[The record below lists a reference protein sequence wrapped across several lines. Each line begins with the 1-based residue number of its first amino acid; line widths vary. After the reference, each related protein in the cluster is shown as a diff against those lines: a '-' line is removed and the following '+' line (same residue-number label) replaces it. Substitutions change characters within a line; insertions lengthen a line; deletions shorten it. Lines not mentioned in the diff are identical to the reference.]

1 MTQSLFIKTLLE
13 RGYIHQCT
21 DMDGLDQKM
30 NNEIVPAYIGF
41 DATADSLHVG
51 SLLPIMM
58 LRHLQKCGHKPIVLM
73 GGATTRVGDP
83 SGKDESRKMLND
95 DDIEKN
101 ITGIKKVFEQF
112 LKFGKGKTDAIII
125 NNNDWLKD
133 INYIEFL
140 RDYGKNF
147 SVNRMLTFESVK
159 LRLDRQQPLTFL
171 EFNYMLLQAYDF
183 MELNRKMNVSLQMG
197 GSDQWGN
204 IVNGVELSRRVNNS
218 QVYGLTVP
226 LLTTASG
233 AKMGKTA
240 DGAVWLNQDRLAD
253 FDYWQFWRNT
263 EDADVIKFLKLFTE
277 LPMEEIAKLEK
288 LQGAEINSAK
298 EILANEATK
307 LCRGEKASLSAQK
320 TANDTFS
327 GNALG
332 ADLPTLSKTQSELN
346 KGIGLLTI
354 LTEFGFTSSNGDA
367 RRQIQGGAVKV
378 NDTKI
383 NDTNYII
390 NKDNIINDT
399 IKISVGKKKIGVI
412 KI

>member
-83 SGKDESRKMLND
+83 SGKDRSRKMLND

-147 SVNRMLTFESVK
+147 SVNRMLTFN
-159 LRLDRQQPLTFL
+159 PL
-171 EFNYMLLQAYDF
+171 NYDWIDN
-183 MELNRKMNVSLQMG
+183 NR
-197 GSDQWGN
+197 
-204 IVNGVELSRRVNNS
+204 
-218 QVYGLTVP
+218 
-226 LLTTASG
+226 
-233 AKMGKTA
+233 
-240 DGAVWLNQDRLAD
+240 
-253 FDYWQFWRNT
+253 
-263 EDADVIKFLKLFTE
+263 
-277 LPMEEIAKLEK
+277 
-288 LQGAEINSAK
+288 
-298 EILANEATK
+298 
-307 LCRGEKASLSAQK
+307 
-320 TANDTFS
+320 
-327 GNALG
+327 
-332 ADLPTLSKTQSELN
+332 
-346 KGIGLLTI
+346 
-354 LTEFGFTSSNGDA
+354 
-367 RRQIQGGAVKV
+367 
-378 NDTKI
+378 
-383 NDTNYII
+383 
-390 NKDNIINDT
+390 
-399 IKISVGKKKIGVI
+399 
-412 KI
+412 

>member
-13 RGYIHQCT
+13 RGFIHQCT
-21 DMDGLDQKM
+21 DMDGLDKKM
-30 NNEIVPAYIGF
+30 NNEVVPTYIGF
-41 DATADSLHVG
+41 DVTADSLHIG

-58 LRHLQKCGHKPIVLM
+58 LRYLQKCGHKPIVLM

-83 SGKDESRKMLND
+83 SGKNESRKMLSD
-95 DDIEKN
+95 DDIKKN
-101 ITGIKKVFEQF
+101 MTGIKKIFEQF
-112 LKFGKGKTDAIII
+112 LTFGDGKTDAVMV
-125 NNNDWLKD
+125 NNDDWLKD

-147 SVNRMLTFESVK
+147 SVNRMLTFDSVK
-159 LRLDRQQPLTFL
+159 LRLDRQQPLSFL

-183 MELNRKMNVSLQMG
+183 MELNRKMNVGLQMG

-204 IVNGVELSRRVNNS
+204 IVNGVELSRRINNS

-240 DGAVWLNQDRLAD
+240 DGAVWLNQERLSD

-263 EDADVIKFLKLFTE
+263 EDDDVSKFLKLFTE
-277 LPMEEIAKLEK
+277 LPMSEIAKLEK

-307 LCRGEKASLSAQK
+307 LCRGENASLSAQK

-327 GNALG
+327 GAGLG
-332 ADLPTLSKTQSELN
+332 ADLPTLPKTQPELDN
-346 KGIGLLTI
+346 GLGLLSI
-354 LTEFGFTSSNGDA
+354 LTEFGFTDSNGDA
-367 RRQIQGGAVKV
+367 RRQIQGGAVKI
-378 NDTKI
+378 NDVKI
-383 NDTNYII
+383 QDTNYII
-390 NKDNIINDT
+390 
-399 IKISVGKKKIGVI
+399 
-412 KI
+412 

>member
-13 RGYIHQCT
+13 RGFIHQCT
-21 DMDGLDQKM
+21 DMDGLDKKM
-30 NNEIVPAYIGF
+30 NNEVVPTYIGF
-41 DATADSLHVG
+41 DVTADSLHIG

-58 LRHLQKCGHKPIVLM
+58 LRYLQKCGHKPIVLM

-83 SGKDESRKMLND
+83 SGKNESRKMLSD
-95 DDIEKN
+95 DDIKKN
-101 ITGIKKVFEQF
+101 MTGIKKIFEQF
-112 LKFGKGKTDAIII
+112 LTFGDGKTDAVMV
-125 NNNDWLKD
+125 NNDDWLKD

-147 SVNRMLTFESVK
+147 SVNRMLTFDSVK
-159 LRLDRQQPLTFL
+159 LRLDRQQPLSFL

-183 MELNRKMNVSLQMG
+183 MELNRKMNVGLQMG

-204 IVNGVELSRRVNNS
+204 IVNGVELSRRINNS

-240 DGAVWLNQDRLAD
+240 DGAVWLNQERLSD

-263 EDADVIKFLKLFTE
+263 EDDDVSKFLKLFTE
-277 LPMEEIAKLEK
+277 LPMSEIAKLEK

-307 LCRGEKASLSAQK
+307 LCRGENASLSAQK

-327 GNALG
+327 GAGLG
-332 ADLPTLSKTQSELN
+332 ADLPTLPKTQPELDN
-346 KGIGLLTI
+346 GLGLLSI
-354 LTEFGFTSSNGDA
+354 LTEFGFTDSNGDA
-367 RRQIQGGAVKV
+367 RRQIQGGAVKI
-378 NDTKI
+378 NDVKI
-383 NDTNYII
+383 QDTNYII
-390 NKDNIINDT
+390 NNNDLVDGT
-399 IKISVGKKKIGVI
+399 IKVSVGKKKIGVI

>member
-13 RGYIHQCT
+13 RGFIHQCT
-21 DMDGLDQKM
+21 DMDGLDKKM
-30 NNEIVPAYIGF
+30 NNEVVPTYIGF
-41 DATADSLHVG
+41 DVTADSLHIG

-58 LRHLQKCGHKPIVLM
+58 LRYLQKCGHKPIVLM

-83 SGKDESRKMLND
+83 SGKNESRKMLSD
-95 DDIEKN
+95 DDIKKN
-101 ITGIKKVFEQF
+101 MTGIKKIFEQF
-112 LKFGKGKTDAIII
+112 LTFGDGKTDAVMV
-125 NNNDWLKD
+125 NNDDWLKD

-147 SVNRMLTFESVK
+147 SVNRMLTFDSVK
-159 LRLDRQQPLTFL
+159 LRLDRQQPLSFL

-183 MELNRKMNVSLQMG
+183 MELNRKMNVGLQMG

-204 IVNGVELSRRVNNS
+204 IVNGVELSRRINNS

-240 DGAVWLNQDRLAD
+240 DGAVWLNQERLSD

-263 EDADVIKFLKLFTE
+263 EDDDVSKFLKLFTE
-277 LPMEEIAKLEK
+277 LPMSEIAKLER

-307 LCRGEKASLSAQK
+307 LCRGENASLSAQK

-327 GNALG
+327 GAGLG
-332 ADLPTLSKTQSELN
+332 ADLPTLPKTQPELDN
-346 KGIGLLTI
+346 GLGLLSI
-354 LTEFGFTSSNGDA
+354 LTEFGFTDSNGDA
-367 RRQIQGGAVKV
+367 RRQIQGGAVKI
-378 NDTKI
+378 NDVKI
-383 NDTNYII
+383 QDTNYII
-390 NKDNIINDT
+390 NNNDLVDGT
-399 IKISVGKKKIGVI
+399 IKVSVGKKKIGVI

>member
-21 DMDGLDQKM
+21 DMTGLDQKM
-30 NNEIVPAYIGF
+30 NNETVPAYIGF

-112 LKFGKGKTDAIII
+112 LKFGNGKTDAIII

-298 EILANEATK
+298 ETLANEATK

-346 KGIGLLTI
+346 KGIGLLAI

-383 NDTNYII
+383 EDINYII
-390 NKDNIINDT
+390 NKDSIINDT